1 MARRKSYSAFS
12 YWNMKSNLFALLT
25 VLFLL
30 SFHNDGNG
38 STLSYFSFVI
48 GEAPWK
54 AENFP
59 FLLYVIFP
67 LEIMPW
73 KIVCTH
79 NRLVDRFE
87 RFFFV
92 EMTKSHTCICT
103 VSIQGKLNIL
113 DILFYA
119 YCKSFSLSI
128 PYTYIFCFHSTVCII
143 QPEPKIPRKNIRLIR
158 SKIKPFVYFYY

>member
-1 MARRKSYSAFS
+1 MARRNSYSAFS

-30 SFHNDGNG
+30 SFHYDGNG
-38 STLSYFSFVI
+38 STLSYFSLVI
-48 GEAPWK
+48 GKAPWK

-73 KIVCTH
+73 KIVCAH

-87 RFFFV
+87 RFFFRWNDKV
-92 EMTKSHTCICT
+92 THMHMHSFHPRKTKHPWYI
-103 VSIQGKLNIL
+103 IL
-113 DILFYA
+113 CVLQILL
-119 YCKSFSLSI
+119 LSI
-128 PYTYIFCFHSTVCII
+128 PYIHIIVCFHSTYTYRAWVEN
-143 QPEPKIPRKNIRLIR
+143 P
-158 SKIKPFVYFYY
+158 SKKYSD